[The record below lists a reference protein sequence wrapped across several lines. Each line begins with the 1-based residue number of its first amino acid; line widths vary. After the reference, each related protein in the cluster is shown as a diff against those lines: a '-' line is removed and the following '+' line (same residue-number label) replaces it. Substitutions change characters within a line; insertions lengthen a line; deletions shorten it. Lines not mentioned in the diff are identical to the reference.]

1 MAVQVLLS
9 FANDEQAKTFVQD
22 VLNNPDVPILS
33 PVQENEVQV
42 ELCGVW
48 KEPTLFCDPLDGHRG
63 KKTEGGYTRGRK
75 YGWWV
80 CGKCGKPSK
89 FAQGSTKWELALG
102 TNLLPAAICKGMFK
116 LRLRNWE
123 SPVQWNFLLPAD
135 PGPDESSTTGEA
147 APSLDDSSKENQVVP
162 SDLQA

>member
-9 FANDEQAKTFVQD
+9 FEDDEQAKTFVRD
-22 VLNNPDVPILS
+22 IMSYPDSDILT
-33 PVQENEVQV
+33 PTQENHVRAEV
-42 ELCGVW
+42 CGAW
-48 KEPTLFCDPLDGHRG
+48 KEPTLFCNPLDGHRG

-102 TNLLPAAICKGMFK
+102 TNLIPSELCKGMFK
-116 LRLRNWE
+116 ERLRGWE
-123 SPVQWNFLLPAD
+123 SPVQWDFLLPT
-135 PGPDESSTTGEA
+135 PIEGE
-147 APSLDDSSKENQVVP
+147 DR
-162 SDLQA
+162 